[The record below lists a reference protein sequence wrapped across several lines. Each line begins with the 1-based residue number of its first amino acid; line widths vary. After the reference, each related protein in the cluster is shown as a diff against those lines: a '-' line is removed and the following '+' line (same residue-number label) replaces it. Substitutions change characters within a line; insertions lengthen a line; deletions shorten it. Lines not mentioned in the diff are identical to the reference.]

1 MAIEPAGVVQLLK
14 LIQTAEDIEPCL
26 ARIYSQLPTCINR
39 AIGTLQCTQLEL
51 EYKGIVAR
59 LKADF
64 AFDLHQEF
72 KDQVA
77 KILARKR

>member
-1 MAIEPAGVVQLLK
+1 MAIEPSGVIQQLK
-14 LIQTAEDIEPCL
+14 KIVSAADIEPCL
-26 ARIYSQLPTCINR
+26 AGIYIQLPTCINR

-59 LKADF
+59 MQTEF
-64 AFDLHQEF
+64 EFDLHQAF

-77 KILARKR
+77 KILARPR